1 VLDWKNQAIEMLNE
15 LGFFVTDRGPLH
27 GDIRTFRIRR
37 DDSLTLFIDTE
48 AAGVGIFHRVQ
59 FRPEPRA
66 SILTT

>member
-48 AAGVGIFHRVQ
+48 AAGHRVQ